1 MPPAHQ
7 SDRTESICSKAH
19 QVFFGVRKLCLR
31 GFLRQRRCRTPKSA
45 FSIRHRHR
53 VDAIKGF
60 AVGARMPPVHQSDR
74 TESICSK
81 AHQVFFG
88 VRKLCLR
95 GFLRQQAAALQ
106 SQPSQSGIV
115 IALMR

>member
-1 MPPAHQ
+1 
-7 SDRTESICSKAH
+7 
-19 QVFFGVRKLCLR
+19 
-31 GFLRQRRCRTPKSA
+31 
-45 FSIRHRHR
+45 
-53 VDAIKGF
+53 
-60 AVGARMPPVHQSDR
+60 MPPVHQSDR